1 MTKQKITEKII
12 LNICNKL
19 GLSVTEVSVETFFK
33 SIGAN
38 SLDVVELIVD
48 VEDEFQINVPDNK
61 LDVLRSVGLLVD
73 YVDASLHSKYKKRS
87 IKN

>member
-19 GLSVTEVSVETFFK
+19 SLPITEVSVETFFK
-33 SIGAN
+33 SVGAN

-48 VEDEFQINVPDNK
+48 VEDEFQIHVPDSK
-61 LDVLRSVGLLVD
+61 LDVLQSVGLLAD
-73 YVDASLHSKYKKRS
+73 YVDASLHSKYKKRR